1 MIRDL
6 RHPRA
11 IRMAAQA
18 RAGRISDER
27 GMRRLLPSS
36 GPGSAVIRSCVSS
49 RATGSTVA
57 ARASSPGRIS
67 SAPCSGTSLTRRVRT
82 RPTSPAQCSFRRPG
96 GFKPRASALIEKAS
110 RDVARAARSQRRHRD
125 SATPPFATK
134 RGTPAGARSMRRYR
148 NSAAPPFA
156 KNPGTS
162 PAAHRP
168 QRYRDSATPAFAAD
182 PAPLPEPARRTRARP
197 RHCQRRGDER
207 SAQNGRAHQ
216 RRFTEA
222 NGRETS

>member
-1 MIRDL
+1 MTRDL
-6 RHPRA
+6 PHPRA

-18 RAGRISDER
+18 RADRISDER
-27 GMRRLLPSS
+27 GMRRSLPSS
-36 GPGSAVIRSCVSS
+36 GRRSAVIRSCASS

-67 SAPCSGTSLTRRVRT
+67 SAPCSGTSLTCRVRT
-82 RPTSPAQCSFRRPG
+82 RPMSPTQCSFRRPG
-96 GFKPRASALIEKAS
+96 GFKPRASALSAIEKAS

-125 SATPPFATK
+125 SAAPPFAT
-134 RGTPAGARSMRRYR
+134 
-148 NSAAPPFA
+148 
-156 KNPGTS
+156 NPGTP
-162 PAAHRP
+162 PAARRP

-207 SAQNGRAHQ
+207 SAQNRGAHQ